1 VGCVVVGERVVGR
14 QLGAGGR
21 QGRRCGVDEGA
32 LVKGASVAYQLCRHL
47 WMTLNE

>member
-1 VGCVVVGERVVGR
+1 MVGERVVGR

-32 LVKGASVAYQLCRHL
+32 LVNLSCLSTDQLQALVDDR
-47 WMTLNE
+47 E